1 MMVSFE
7 ENEYMMMAMFQKEN
21 RQQTMREIRSVIP
34 FVKDD
39 AEMLSLINS
48 TLEKMEHISDQEFS
62 GIDLE
67 SYKQEPMEDE

>member
-1 MMVSFE
+1 MMVRFE
-7 ENEYMMMAMFQKEN
+7 ENEYMIMAMFQKIN

-62 GIDLE
+62 VIDLE
-67 SYKQEPMEDE
+67 PYKQEPMEDE

>member
-1 MMVSFE
+1 
-7 ENEYMMMAMFQKEN
+7 
-21 RQQTMREIRSVIP
+21 MREIRSVIP

-67 SYKQEPMEDE
+67 PYKQEPMEDE